1 MANEA
6 KGKVDPA
13 DAAIDAVAGAVA
25 SAAAADTG
33 TGAADTPSV
42 AAARN
47 SDSGAADTPAPASPA
62 PAGVNGGLA
71 SVPQIVE
78 LADQLSACADQLHER
93 IMRDIH
99 AYDGGPVPDK
109 VQATARALL
118 EDELLLRQRANGL
131 YADAAT
137 FVVKSLGKSQQGV
150 VALTTAA
157 AEKIRKIALIGDVT
171 GLVAGLLGLAGA
183 AATGQA
189 GAIILALDKIHTHV
203 KDIKTHRKPATPP
216 PKPA

>member
-1 MANEA
+1 MGNET

-13 DAAIDAVAGAVA
+13 DAAIDALAGAVA
-25 SAAAADTG
+25 TVATAKAPA
-33 TGAADTPSV
+33 GAAQSPEV
-42 AAARN
+42 ATEGGADGAVAR
-47 SDSGAADTPAPASPA
+47 SPA
-62 PAGVNGGLA
+62 PAATGKDGGLA

-78 LADQLSACADQLHER
+78 LADQLSACADGLHER
-93 IMRDIH
+93 IMRDIR
-99 AYDGGPVPDK
+99 AYDGGIVPAH
-109 VQATARALL
+109 VQAAARALL

-137 FVVKSLGKSQQGV
+137 YIVKSLGKSQAGV
-150 VALTTAA
+150 IALTAAA

-171 GLVAGLLGLAGA
+171 GLVAGLLSLAGA

-189 GAIILALDKIHTHV
+189 APIVLALDKIHTHI
-203 KDIKTHRKPATPP
+203 KDIDTHRAPP